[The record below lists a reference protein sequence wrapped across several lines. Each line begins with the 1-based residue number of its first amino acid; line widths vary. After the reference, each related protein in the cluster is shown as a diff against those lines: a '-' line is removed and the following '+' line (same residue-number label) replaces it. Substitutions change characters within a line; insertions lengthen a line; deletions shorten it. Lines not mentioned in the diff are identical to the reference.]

1 MLADKMVKTFKESTV
16 APEEKEKVPSYIHSM
31 AGFRWLEA
39 EQRRMTASCA
49 ITVTFDGGLMTN
61 LRAEKT
67 RRRTDD
73 DLVPQGFVA
82 VHTLEPLSCV
92 VTSFYSEISFNNNG
106 PRAGKNSIR
115 LFPYDS
121 VWFRIRCHVTH
132 YSNVPTLHSF
142 NYVGNNLHQRR
153 S

>member
-1 MLADKMVKTFKESTV
+1 
-16 APEEKEKVPSYIHSM
+16 
-31 AGFRWLEA
+31 
-39 EQRRMTASCA
+39 
-49 ITVTFDGGLMTN
+49 MTN

-82 VHTLEPLSCV
+82 VHTLKPLSCV
-92 VTSFYSEISFNNNG
+92 VTFFYSEISFNNNG

-115 LFPYDS
+115 LFPYDP

-132 YSNVPTLHSF
+132 YSNVPTLHPPSITSGTTCTKGGPRTP
-142 NYVGNNLHQRR
+142 NDNPWE
-153 S
+153 

>member
-1 MLADKMVKTFKESTV
+1 
-16 APEEKEKVPSYIHSM
+16 
-31 AGFRWLEA
+31 
-39 EQRRMTASCA
+39 
-49 ITVTFDGGLMTN
+49 MTN

-82 VHTLEPLSCV
+82 VHTLKPLSCV
-92 VTSFYSEISFNNNG
+92 VTFFYSEISFNNNG

-115 LFPYDS
+115 LFPYDP

-132 YSNVPTLHSF
+132 YSNFLPSTLLQLRREQLAPKA
-142 NYVGNNLHQRR
+142 VLEHQNDNPWE
-153 S
+153 

>member
-92 VTSFYSEISFNNNG
+92 VTFSMVRFPSLTMVLALERIPSGFFHM
-106 PRAGKNSIR
+106 I
-115 LFPYDS
+115 LF
-121 VWFRIRCHVTH
+121 
-132 YSNVPTLHSF
+132 
-142 NYVGNNLHQRR
+142 G
-153 S
+153 